1 MDFSLE
7 PGCRAVR
14 GWRTLLSRLVGARPC
29 QRLPEPQH
37 VALAIAHREL
47 GGYKGLTAE
56 VACVTKPPMLC
67 VVDGIQFSS
76 QCTLGKG
83 NIAVKEG
90 PTPVVVFRKE
100 GREITIRLPESLRD
114 RIDRE
119 MSKESE
125 VEQSLLL
132 FSMPEGKLLEVLE
145 RRQG

>member
-1 MDFSLE
+1 MEPLPPELE
-7 PGCRAVR
+7 
-14 GWRTLLSRLVGARPC
+14 
-29 QRLPEPQH
+29 
-37 VALAIAHREL
+37 ALARFHGHLGPYVVVGYRMGAVAHREF

-67 VVDGIQFSS
+67 VVDGVQFSS

-90 PTPVVVFRKE
+90 PTPVAVFRKE

-119 MSKESE
+119 MSKEKE
-125 VEQSLLL
+125 VEQSL
-132 FSMPEGKLLEVLE
+132 FFFRMPEAELLEIAE
-145 RRQG
+145 R